1 MLHTEKIL
9 LGFRYFWLQHS
20 KQPVPRI
27 GIANPVLLM
36 IERICTSPMVAL
48 DPTDQGILYLLQ
60 QDARNN
66 TTSGIGEQVGVSS
79 TTVGNRISKLEEKGI
94 VTGYHPTIDYEKAG
108 LDHYLL
114 LTATAPTDKRSQLA
128 EQALN
133 VHGVV
138 TVREL
143 LTHHQN
149 IELEIAAS
157 TRKEIE
163 ETLNELTDLGLELV
177 RNELLKRELHQPAD
191 NFGKEVAED

>member
-1 MLHTEKIL
+1 
-9 LGFRYFWLQHS
+9 
-20 KQPVPRI
+20 
-27 GIANPVLLM
+27 
-36 IERICTSPMVAL
+36 MVDL

-94 VTGYHPTIDYEKAG
+94 VTGYQPTIDYEKAG
-108 LDHYLL
+108 LDHHLL
-114 LTATAPTDKRSQLA
+114 LTATAPMDKRSQLA
-128 EQALN
+128 EQALDI
-133 VHGVV
+133 HGVV

-149 IELEIAAS
+149 IELEIATS

-163 ETLNELTDLGLELV
+163 ETLNELAELGLEIV
-177 RNELLKRELHQPAD
+177 RNELLKRELHKPAD